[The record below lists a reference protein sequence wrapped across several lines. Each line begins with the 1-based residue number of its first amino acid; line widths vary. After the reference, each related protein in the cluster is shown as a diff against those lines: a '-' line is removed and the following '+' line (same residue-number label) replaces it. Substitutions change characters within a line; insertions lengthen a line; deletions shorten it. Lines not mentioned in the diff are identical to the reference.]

1 MNLINWKLT
10 VKLNVKNEIDK
21 EFGRAL
27 NGNEF
32 RIKADKFMQ
41 KSVYLLQNNNNILT
55 LKELEE
61 ERKELAECYKYIM
74 ELAEKRFGK
83 PKEVFF
89 ENKVEE

>member
-1 MNLINWKLT
+1 MKLS
-10 VKLNVKNEIDK
+10 VKNEIDR

-41 KSVYLLQNNNNILT
+41 KSVFLLENNNNVLT
-55 LKELEE
+55 LEELEE
-61 ERKELAECYKYIM
+61 ERKELTECYKYIM
-74 ELAEKRFGK
+74 QIAEERFGK

>member
-1 MNLINWKLT
+1 M
-10 VKLNVKNEIDK
+10 KLNVKNEIDR

-41 KSVYLLQNNNNILT
+41 KAVFLLENNNNVLT
-55 LKELEE
+55 INELDE
-61 ERKELAECYKYIM
+61 ERKELIEIYKYIM
-74 ELAEKRFGK
+74 QIAETRFGK

-89 ENKVEE
+89 EIKVSE

>member
-1 MNLINWKLT
+1 MKLS
-10 VKLNVKNEIDK
+10 VKNEIDR

-41 KSVYLLQNNNNILT
+41 KSVFLLENNNNVLT
-55 LKELEE
+55 SEELEE
-61 ERKELAECYKYIM
+61 ERKELTECYKYIM
-74 ELAEKRFGK
+74 ELAEKQFGK

-89 ENKVEE
+89 EMKVSE